1 MAART
6 QKSKNE
12 TCIMNV
18 IKKKKLEQERYNLDF
33 N

>member
-18 IKKKKLEQERYNLDF
+18 IKKKIEQEHYNLDF